1 MRVLGSWSFWVFL
14 TAIVTAAI
22 LPMFPS
28 GYTRLIGWAVVAG
41 AVLAVVWTISQ
52 SNSRTLV
59 FLVDER
65 NRYELTQL
73 ITLAWF
79 VVIVSAY
86 LACALWNIQ
95 LWDGRDP
102 RLPIAINVP
111 ATVWSLAGIVGVG
124 LVGAGIIKAV
134 KRERAAQP
142 HHQAAATSLKL
153 RPPAHPLFIR
163 ASRHDA
169 EAIDLVSYDELGVQD
184 KIDLAALQQ
193 LLFQIAAV
201 IIYGVAL
208 GRQMFL
214 RPTETITAFPEI
226 PEGFV
231 ALLGVSTLTALA
243 NRAVPR

>member
-1 MRVLGSWSFWVFL
+1 MAQVARFIARTEQQVAFELSLCSDKREVRRDSCQWGHGMRVLGSWSFWVFL

-79 VVIVSAY
+79 VVIVSAF

-111 ATVWSLAGIVGVG
+111 ATVWSKVPVRLPLFKPTGPVSPTVPLAYCTVPLRLPESSIVPAGR
-124 LVGAGIIKAV
+124 GAGSA
-134 KRERAAQP
+134 REVTREGDSWIP
-142 HHQAAATSLKL
+142 
-153 RPPAHPLFIR
+153 
-163 ASRHDA
+163 
-169 EAIDLVSYDELGVQD
+169 Y
-184 KIDLAALQQ
+184 
-193 LLFQIAAV
+193 
-201 IIYGVAL
+201 
-208 GRQMFL
+208 
-214 RPTETITAFPEI
+214 I
-226 PEGFV
+226 PER
-231 ALLGVSTLTALA
+231 
-243 NRAVPR
+243 RA